1 MDGTKS
7 ISLLDKTAFNA
18 GLDPNKVETAK
29 FGGGDFR
36 NKGRESFL
44 AGDYVKAAKYY
55 IKTIKITAKG
65 LGPNHLILIPTYIG
79 LCESYIRLKDWQQAK
94 IIADYLMPIAKKFK
108 HQECI
113 RVTVELLDEIEQVN
127 LKYVYCINK
136 YCESHNKFLF
146 KGKIGQTVDKI
157 NRDCSSCKKTDA
169 KFHCGLC
176 KSVNYCSRECQRG
189 DWINHKPNCLVKVLK
204 IHFN

>member
-1 MDGTKS
+1 MA
-7 ISLLDKTAFNA
+7 LNA

-36 NKGRESFL
+36 NKGREAFL

-55 IKTIKITAKG
+55 IKAIKITAKG

-79 LCESYIRLKDWQQAK
+79 LCESYIRLKDWHQAK

-113 RVTVELLDEIEQVN
+113 RVTVELFDEIEQVN
-127 LKYVYCINK
+127 
-136 YCESHNKFLF
+136 
-146 KGKIGQTVDKI
+146 
-157 NRDCSSCKKTDA
+157 
-169 KFHCGLC
+169 
-176 KSVNYCSRECQRG
+176 
-189 DWINHKPNCLVKVLK
+189 
-204 IHFN
+204 